1 MNTFKFSVLFWKIM
15 DHISFMFCPRS
26 SIHTCTSV
34 TYHAFL
40 TGSVFL
46 TLSFLLAAL
55 FISVTFSF
63 SLTPAVK
70 VEKMHLRVDSSTK
83 LVQAPSAPNTTSSS
97 STSSSSTTVSSNT
110 TTITTSSSSALKP
123 GLNCPSI
130 PKPPLLA
137 PGQIPNGKGHLSVLS
152 DKKQDSSSSAS
163 SRRHNSKK
171 VTGVPHLKK
180 RTAVVSYC

>member
-1 MNTFKFSVLFWKIM
+1 M
-15 DHISFMFCPRS
+15 DHIRFMLCPPS
-26 SIHTCTSV
+26 PIHTYTSV
-34 TYHAFL
+34 SYHAFV

-55 FISVTFSF
+55 FISVTFSY

-70 VEKMHLRVDSSTK
+70 VEKMHLRVDSSAK
-83 LVQAPSAPNTTSSS
+83 LVQAASAPATTSSS
-97 STSSSSTTVSSNT
+97 STFSSSTTVSSNI
-110 TTITTSSSSALKP
+110 TTITTSSSSSSSALKP

-163 SRRHNSKK
+163 SRRHLNKK
-171 VTGVPHLKK
+171 VTGQLEAVKK
-180 RTAVVSYC
+180 GTTTTVFCLVRLNTTCS